1 MSVSGISSSSS
12 GMSASQ
18 ITSELSVAIFKQQ
31 QEQQQ
36 RMAEAIVEMIKQTPT
51 PSLEGTGKIVDIL
64 A

>member
-1 MSVSGISSSSS
+1 
-12 GMSASQ
+12 MSASQ